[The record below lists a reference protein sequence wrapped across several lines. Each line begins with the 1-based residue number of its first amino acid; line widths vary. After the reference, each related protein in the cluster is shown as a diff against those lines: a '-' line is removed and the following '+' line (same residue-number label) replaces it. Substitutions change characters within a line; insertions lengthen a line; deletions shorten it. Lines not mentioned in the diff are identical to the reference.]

1 VVKIKTIAMKIF
13 INNEIQEFEEGI
25 SLELVLEQHQLTAKN
40 GIAVAVNEEIIPKT
54 KWEQTRLF
62 EGDKIIVIGA
72 VAGG

>member
-1 VVKIKTIAMKIF
+1 MKIY

-25 SLELVLEQHQLTAKN
+25 SLEWVLEQHQLTAKN
-40 GIAVAVNEEIIPKT
+40 GIAVAVNEEIIPKI

-62 EGDKIIVIGA
+62 DGDKIIVIGA

>member
-1 VVKIKTIAMKIF
+1 LRKD
-13 INNEIQEFEEGI
+13 I

-40 GIAVAVNEEIIPKT
+40 GIAVAVNEEIIPKN

-62 EGDKIIVIGA
+62 DGDKIIVIGA

>member
-1 VVKIKTIAMKIF
+1 MKIF

-40 GIAVAVNEEIIPKT
+40 GIAVAVNEEIIPKN

-62 EGDKIIVIGA
+62 DSDKIIVIGA